1 MRSELD
7 DMEFAVYVSTGFH
20 YEYFMTLCAS
30 SAHAARKEFKRRYAG
45 DHRTEDFRVSRIT

>member
-30 SAHAARKEFKRRYAG
+30 SSHAARKEFKRRYAG